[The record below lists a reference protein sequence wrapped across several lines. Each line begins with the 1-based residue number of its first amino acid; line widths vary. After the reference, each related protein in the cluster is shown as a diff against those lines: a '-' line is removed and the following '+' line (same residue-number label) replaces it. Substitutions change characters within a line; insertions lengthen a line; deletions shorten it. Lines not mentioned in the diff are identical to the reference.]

1 MNRPRRFVVRMAL
14 FLAAVLG
21 VVALLYPAVQRA
33 FLVNPGLNGLIVGII
48 AIGIVLNLRQV
59 LMLGPETNWLESF
72 RRGQTPVS
80 EMTGLRLLAPMA
92 RMLGEHR
99 ERFALSATA
108 TRSLLDS
115 ISSRL
120 DESRDISR
128 YFVGLC
134 IFLGLLGTFW
144 GLLETVSSIG
154 TVIGNLSI
162 TGDDAAAVFND
173 LKRGL
178 EMPLA
183 GMGTAFSSS
192 LLGLSGSLVLGF
204 LDLQAS
210 QAQNDFYNGL
220 EDWLAGQTRLGGGM
234 GDGGEQS
241 VPAYIQALLEQTADS
256 LSELQR
262 TLARGEEDRAATNV
276 HLRAFADKVST
287 LTDQMRGEQALLQR
301 LAENQAEL
309 KPVLVKL
316 AESGGQGGFAADDAT
331 RGHIRNI
338 DTALTRLVE
347 DTATGR
353 ERMVKD
359 IRSEIKLLARTIAA
373 LAEEAER

>member
-1 MNRPRRFVVRMAL
+1 MNRPRRFLLRMAL
-14 FLAAVLG
+14 FLGAVLG
-21 VVALLYPAVQRA
+21 VVGLLYPAVERA
-33 FLVNPGLNGLIVGII
+33 FMVNPGLNGLIVGII
-48 AIGIVLNLRQV
+48 VIGIVMNVRQV
-59 LMLGPETNWLESF
+59 LMLGPENAWLESF

-80 EMTGLRLLAPMA
+80 TTSRLRLLAPMA

-99 ERFALSATA
+99 ERFALSTTA

-144 GLLETVSSIG
+144 GLLETVASIG
-154 TVIGNLSI
+154 DVIRGLTI
-162 TGDDAAAVFND
+162 TGDDVAAVFND

-178 EMPLA
+178 ESPLA

-220 EDWLAGQTRLGGGM
+220 EDWLASQTRLGGGAI

-256 LSELQR
+256 LSDLQH

-276 HLRAFADKVST
+276 HLRAFAEKVTT
-287 LTDQMRGEQALLQR
+287 LADQTQAGQALLQR
-301 LAENQAEL
+301 FAE
-309 KPVLVKL
+309 VG
-316 AESGGQGGFAADDAT
+316 SGGGSLDEAT
-331 RGHIRNI
+331 RGHIRNL
-338 DTALTRLVE
+338 DATLVRLVE
-347 DTATGR
+347 EMATGR
-353 ERMVKD
+353 ERMIKD

-373 LAEEAER
+373 LAEEAERQ